1 MASEATRKSKPLLGS
16 LKRAA
21 SQVFSFIGCDVPLWN
36 YAAMS
41 RQQEHVEAEPSLLM
55 GDSMQTGLD
64 V

>member
-1 MASEATRKSKPLLGS
+1 MASEATRKSKPLLVS

-21 SQVFSFIGCDVPLWN
+21 SQLFSFIRCYVPLRN

-41 RQQEHVEAEPSLLM
+41 RQQEHVEAELGLLM
-55 GDSMQTGLD
+55 GDPMQTGID